1 MKFGLSEEQFK
12 ILNEILIQ
20 PLKKKKAKVYIFG
33 SRARGKSHPFSD
45 VDVLF
50 EESAD
55 SSISAAEL
63 SKIKEELE
71 ESRLTVTIDI
81 VSSKDLAKSFVE
93 SVQRERV
100 EV

>member
-1 MKFGLSEEQFK
+1 MKFGLPEEQFA

-20 PLKKKKAKVYIFG
+20 PLKKHKATVYIFG
-33 SRARGKSHPFSD
+33 SRATGKAHPFSD

-55 SSISAAEL
+55 SLISAAEL

-71 ESRLTVTIDI
+71 ESGLTVKIDL
-81 VSSKDLAKSFVE
+81 VNSKDLAKSFVE
-93 SVQRERV
+93 AVQRERV